1 MARKS
6 KRKNVLDWW
15 QTVLDETK
23 DLIDDGIDR
32 LRDDDDDDD
41 LASEVADLK
50 RSIVDLSA
58 KLAGVAVHSVE
69 MVADRLQ
76 RPLALQQGRGDIEDT
91 LLRRMAASPNP
102 SVATGD
108 GVLCWVPSPSW
119 P

>member
-6 KRKNVLDWW
+6 KRKGILDWW

-23 DLIDDGIDR
+23 DLVDDSIDR

-41 LASEVADLK
+41 ELAKEVADLK

-58 KLAGVAVHSVE
+58 KLDA
-69 MVADRLQ
+69 
-76 RPLALQQGRGDIEDT
+76 LA
-91 LLRRMAASPNP
+91 
-102 SVATGD
+102 ATK
-108 GVLCWVPSPSW
+108 PPAKTT

>member
-6 KRKNVLDWW
+6 KRKGVLDWW

-23 DLIDDGIDR
+23 DLVDDSIDR

-41 LASEVADLK
+41 ELAKEVADLK

-58 KLAGVAVHSVE
+58 KLDA
-69 MVADRLQ
+69 
-76 RPLALQQGRGDIEDT
+76 LA
-91 LLRRMAASPNP
+91 
-102 SVATGD
+102 ATK
-108 GVLCWVPSPSW
+108 PPAKTT